1 MFHTLLKITAVTVG
15 LTLSTSM
22 AHAIPPPDAL
32 ISIWQSALQVL
43 GVASV
48 FMAGAYFSVKQF
60 FSAYFAGWHR
70 STFILAGLGLAMP
83 FVL

>member
-1 MFHTLLKITAVTVG
+1 MYNMFHTLLKITVLTFG
-15 LTLSTSM
+15 LMLSTSA

-32 ISIWQSALQVL
+32 ISIWQSALQML

-60 FSAYFAGWHR
+60 FSAYF
-70 STFILAGLGLAMP
+70 SS
-83 FVL
+83 